1 MDKRTLINI
10 NSTSI
15 NVWCLLEFV
24 EVVGPVKGENC
35 FESCIRIDINYNW
48 SRQWRSK
55 IEICH

>member
-24 EVVGPVKGENC
+24 EVVGPVKGEKC
-35 FESCIRIDINYNW
+35 FESYILIDINYY
-48 SRQWRSK
+48 
-55 IEICH
+55 